1 MKPRK
6 KICICINTSKTVLF
20 IFKIFTLNCTKFINY
35 KRSLKI
41 AIILVP
47 FSQHHPK
54 EPEPLISHNAQV
66 TMTVWN
72 RFLFFQLFSPSA
84 WIACLHYTTS
94 VTARLE
100 GARTGLRL
108 DMHCR
113 PDHIMPDREAM
124 KGYTTCFFVNWLLG
138 SLQVYKNPE
147 MHKQISRSPV
157 NNTGALMMVTA
168 FKRTA
173 FLLPVN
179 RWQLR
184 RARRYTYNSGNTIN
198 AIIDHFQIYQNLH

>member
-1 MKPRK
+1 MP
-6 KICICINTSKTVLF
+6 L
-20 IFKIFTLNCTKFINY
+20 
-35 KRSLKI
+35 
-41 AIILVP
+41 
-47 FSQHHPK
+47 SQRHPK

-94 VTARLE
+94 VTARE

-113 PDHIMPDREAM
+113 PDISCRIGRRWKAIPHV
-124 KGYTTCFFVNWLLG
+124 FLLID
-138 SLQVYKNPE
+138 SLAVCKFIKIQKCIN
-147 MHKQISRSPV
+147 RSV
-157 NNTGALMMVTA
+157 ALRSINTGALMMVTA

-173 FLLPVN
+173 FLFLLTGDNCGV
-179 RWQLR
+179 Q
-184 RARRYTYNSGNTIN
+184 GGIN
-198 AIIDHFQIYQNLH
+198 ITLEIQ